1 VVCWKTTRRRSICT
15 KALKL
20 ADEERSV
27 GPKVKLHLFLGTT
40 YTNEN
45 KIPEAGKQ
53 LHYSR
58 NNLTQNA
65 VLVEDDNVLAAI
77 IEGM

>member
-1 VVCWKTTRRRSICT
+1 MRKDWLVR
-15 KALKL
+15 KL
-20 ADEERSV
+20 
-27 GPKVKLHLFLGTT
+27 VKLHLFLGTT

-45 KIPEAGKQ
+45 KIPEAEKQ
-53 LHYSR
+53 LHYAR
-58 NNLTQNA
+58 NTLTQNA